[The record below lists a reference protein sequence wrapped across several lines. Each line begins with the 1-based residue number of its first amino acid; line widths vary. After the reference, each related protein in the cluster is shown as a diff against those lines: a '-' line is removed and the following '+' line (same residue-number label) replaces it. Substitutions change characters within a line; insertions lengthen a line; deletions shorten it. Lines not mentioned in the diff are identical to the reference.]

1 MKEAEK
7 TPAPFVPVA
16 GKCNKVQMSI
26 CNYYKS
32 AAMNY
37 QCGGGD
43 EWFND
48 NCCCEG
54 EAESHLTWAVTPAPA
69 AKKCIKNKRSDCDVF
84 HRKYNFNYNCPVSGP
99 HWWFQN
105 ECCEYCQGKA
115 PTVKKRT
122 CERNV
127 YADRQCRDYH
137 SHPDYACTDKTR
149 LGRFMLKN
157 CCETCKSGKPSQCEN
172 VASRATCE
180 KYRSQRT
187 EYDCSKDT
195 YSGRWMKQYC
205 CAYCEG
211 AAAVTAAPKTQC
223 LKNRVSASRCKKYH
237 GMANVGFVCGD
248 SGYNGKWFDRNCC
261 KFCEEL
267 SGPVPAGTVP
277 ETAAVRCDGPQADEA
292 RCRGYY
298 MQRGWRCDQSNNHNK
313 WYSQNCCKYCSF

>member
-1 MKEAEK
+1 MQYESKLFALPDKNTMTKKDGSLIKEHTHLSKLDIIAINTVYGCNQKTRKIKGSRSEMKEAEK

-48 NCCCEG
+48 NC
-54 EAESHLTWAVTPAPA
+54 
-69 AKKCIKNKRSDCDVF
+69 
-84 HRKYNFNYNCPVSGP
+84 
-99 HWWFQN
+99 
-105 ECCEYCQGKA
+105 
-115 PTVKKRT
+115 
-122 CERNV
+122 
-127 YADRQCRDYH
+127 
-137 SHPDYACTDKTR
+137 
-149 LGRFMLKN
+149 
-157 CCETCKSGKPSQCEN
+157 
-172 VASRATCE
+172 
-180 KYRSQRT
+180 
-187 EYDCSKDT
+187 
-195 YSGRWMKQYC
+195 
-205 CAYCEG
+205 YCEG

-267 SGPVPAGTVP
+267 NGPVPAGTVP
-277 ETAAVRCDGPQADEA
+277 DTAAVRCDGPQADEA